1 MQTETER
8 DKQRQRQRE
17 RDRERERERETETE
31 TERETE
37 TDRQRETE
45 TERERER
52 ERRETES
59 EVACA
64 RRAAAAGTERG
75 LGGRAGKQDGGWTG
89 RPTNRQTDGCIP
101 GTDGGGEAD
110 INARVLLTAP
120 RGLWDPTDDG
130 QGWAASLGPT
140 VCAASGGENCGTSPS
155 RAVKRDVS
163 ATAADFRPPFVDSE
177 HHLAAWPGPS
187 SRTAGLS

>member
-1 MQTETER
+1 M
-8 DKQRQRQRE
+8 
-17 RDRERERERETETE
+17 
-31 TERETE
+31 
-37 TDRQRETE
+37 
-45 TERERER
+45 
-52 ERRETES
+52 
-59 EVACA
+59 ACA

-75 LGGRAGKQDGGWTG
+75 LGVRAGKQDGGWTG

-130 QGWAASLGPT
+130 QGWAASLGST

-155 RAVKRDVS
+155 RAVKRDRRGCRLALVDLS
-163 ATAADFRPPFVDSE
+163 SNSGRLARAELANRWPELDAGWCSHKLPCPRVYQYFRRLATAPRSVAP
-177 HHLAAWPGPS
+177 LGGGWPLV
-187 SRTAGLS
+187 SRVPWPWECPLQWAPGTAH